1 MADGEGHHELII
13 VRRHEEDEHEH
24 HSSAWKVAHAD
35 FMTAMMAFFL
45 IMWLI
50 NVTDDQ
56 MRKGISQYFN
66 PIHLSEGSTELK
78 GLNAPS
84 DDPEKAGNKKGHAD
98 QPGPA
103 ANDPSAF
110 NPMKLSTGAADKGA
124 ADSAKQ
130 VVAAAEKA
138 AAAAVAASTAPGN
151 AKAGLGE
158 AATSA
163 RATTAEASLPS
174 AGEARERAAFQDPY
188 AVLAQLAATYASTHP
203 TSVDAV
209 AADERPSGVVG
220 GEIDRDP
227 FDPVYWQMAPAPPA
241 RVDAPGKPG
250 SAARAPADAIPD
262 ATAAPSLQVAAPAPA
277 PATVVPDANTDKPQP
292 LKALGPQP
300 RMVDSVTATIREAR
314 EKDVAPAT
322 LAATKALDADLNR
335 SMKALSTDASP
346 AVSVKATA
354 EGVVI
359 NLTDDAAYSMFPV
372 GSAVPDAKLVV
383 LMEKVAKTI
392 AARQGDVVV
401 RGFTD
406 GRPFHSDSYDNW
418 RLSAERAHM
427 AYYMLVR
434 GGLDETRVVA
444 IEGHADRSP
453 KNPAD
458 PNAAENRRIE
468 ILLKASGP

>member
-98 QPGPA
+98 NPGPS
-103 ANDPSAF
+103 ANDPNAF
-110 NPMKLSTGAADKGA
+110 NPMKLSTGLANNSAADEAQKT
-124 ADSAKQ
+124 
-130 VVAAAEKA
+130 VAAAEKA
-138 AAAAVAASTAPGN
+138 AAAAVAATAPGN
-151 AKAGLGE
+151 AKAGL
-158 AATSA
+158 
-163 RATTAEASLPS
+163 AEATAGAEATAAGGKLPA

-188 AVLAQLAATYASTHP
+188 AVLAQLAASYAASHP
-203 TSVDAV
+203 TSVDAI
-209 AADERPSGVVG
+209 AADERPTGAAG

-241 RVDAPGKPG
+241 RVDAPGRAG
-250 SAARAPADAIPD
+250 SAAKAPADAVPD
-262 ATAAPSLQVAAPAPA
+262 ATAAPSQRAAAPAPA
-277 PATVVPDANTDKPQP
+277 LAIAPDANTDKPQP
-292 LKALGPQP
+292 LKATGPQP

-322 LAATKALDADLNR
+322 VAATKALDADLNR
-335 SMKALSTDASP
+335 TMKSLAADASP

-359 NLTDDAAYSMFPV
+359 NLTDDAVYSMFPV

-383 LMEKVAKTI
+383 LMEKI
-392 AARQGDVVV
+392 ARTLAERDGDVVV

-434 GGLDETRVVA
+434 GGLDEKRIVA
-444 IEGHADRSP
+444 IEGHADRGL

-468 ILLKASGP
+468 ILLRKAAP